1 MRNPHFFHKC
11 CHFCWNQNKVSKNDN
26 TYERNEDCA
35 TVFLKWTDFRRLY
48 EISFPFTDADSDEWL
63 GIKRFRMPEKKR
75 PQKVVNSHSRPPT
88 FSNGDIFF
96 NFPHSLELKKFK
108 PMNFIFSNFGFISLH
123 ISIEIFVL
131 GSFYLTLSNLEYLH
145 NK

>member
-1 MRNPHFFHKC
+1 MADFIRPLKNWVAEGVTSDVNDFNGK
-11 CHFCWNQNKVSKNDN
+11 KVDS
-26 TYERNEDCA
+26 
-35 TVFLKWTDFRRLY
+35 RRLY

-96 NFPHSLELKKFK
+96 NFS
-108 PMNFIFSNFGFISLH
+108 S
-123 ISIEIFVL
+123 
-131 GSFYLTLSNLEYLH
+131 
-145 NK
+145 